1 MLQALSI
8 FTAGIVGVLFGMTVV
23 YAAIKGTTQL
33 TIWLEGRREKND

>member
-8 FTAGIVGVLFGMTVV
+8 FTVGIVGVLFGMAVI

-33 TIWLEGRREKND
+33 SIWLEGKREEK